1 MKRREREIFL
11 DVKNGEGKNPLFLI
25 SLVNS
30 VCQMSF
36 PPVLVATL
44 HRLINSIAKMLN
56 ENGSRMWK

>member
-11 DVKNGEGKNPLFLI
+11 DVKNGDPLFLI
-25 SLVNS
+25 SPVNS

-36 PPVLVATL
+36 PPVLVTAL

-56 ENGSRMWK
+56 ENGSRM